1 MRFTR
6 AHWRRRT
13 LRNLGPGRRRGMLA
27 GAMGAVALALVAA
40 ACSSGS
46 SRSSAGTPVIGGTA
60 VFAEPPSGTP
70 NYIFPFA
77 GSSYFNTFNGFDLQN
92 LLYRPLYWF
101 GLNGKP
107 NVNSSLSLANLP
119 VFSGNEVTISLKH
132 YMWSDGT
139 PVTASDVM
147 FWLNM
152 ETADPTD
159 FGGFTGFPGT
169 VVKDIAVVGPTELTM
184 VMDKPY
190 NRTWFLYNELSQI
203 TPMPAAWDKTA
214 SGPSK
219 CATTPSDCT
228 AVYNYLNDQAKDL
241 TTYVSSPL
249 WSIVDGA
256 WKLSAFNADGH
267 ITFVPNKSYS
277 GPVKPKLAEFQE
289 VPFTTDTAEYDV
301 LRSPSSSTKID
312 FGYLPEQDAP
322 PKPANAAAGANPV
335 PGYTLVPWTFWAI
348 NYFVVNYQST
358 TGNAPVIRQLYFR
371 QVLENLMNQ
380 AAVVQGPLRGY
391 GTETV
396 GPVPDTPPTAFLSPK
411 GRAGSAFP
419 YDPAK
424 AKSLLTSHGW
434 TVVPNGVSTCANP
447 SLCGPGIKK
456 GQGMSFTLPYG
467 TGLSWIAS
475 EMAQLQSNAA
485 TVGIKLSL
493 EPETFS
499 QVTALAGGNCVVT
512 KAPCD
517 WDMANWGGG
526 WSFAPD
532 YLPTGEELFL
542 SGAVANSGGYSN
554 PADDALISKTLVGNN
569 MQNMYIWQDYLSA
582 QLPVIWQP
590 QADYQLTEI
599 ANNLKGATPLNPT
612 LSINPENWYFVK

>member
-1 MRFTR
+1 MRVTPE
-6 AHWRRRT
+6 HQRRPTSRRP
-13 LRNLGPGRRRGMLA
+13 LRSRMLA
-27 GAMGAVALALVAA
+27 AAVGVAAVALVAA
-40 ACSSGS
+40 GCGSGS
-46 SRSSAGTPVIGGTA
+46 GPSSAGTTPVQGGTA
-60 VFAEPPSGTP
+60 VFAEPPATTP
-70 NYIFPFA
+70 NYIFPYT
-77 GSSYFNTFNGFDLQN
+77 SSEFISDTNIFNLQY

-107 NVNSSLSLANLP
+107 NVNPSLSLANP
-119 VFSGNEVTISLKH
+119 PAFSGNKVTITLKN
-132 YMWSDGT
+132 YKWSNGS
-139 PVTASDVM
+139 PVTATDVM

-159 FGGFTGFPGT
+159 FGAYTGFPGN
-169 VVKDIAVVGPTELTM
+169 VVKDITVVSPTELTM

-190 NRTWFLYNELSQI
+190 NQTWFLYNELSQI

-214 SGPSK
+214 SGPSS
-219 CATTPSDCT
+219 CATTASDCT
-228 AVYNYLNDQAKDL
+228 AVYNYLNTQAKDL
-241 TTYVSSPL
+241 SSYVSSPL
-249 WSIVDGA
+249 WSVVDGP
-256 WKLSAFNADGH
+256 WTLSAFNADGH

-277 GPVKPKLAEFQE
+277 GPVKPKLAAFSE

-312 FGYLPEQDAP
+312 FGYLPQQNAP
-322 PKPANAAAGANPV
+322 PKPPGAAVGANPLS
-335 PGYTLVPWTFWAI
+335 GYTLVPWTFWAI

-396 GPVPDTPPTAFLSPK
+396 GPVSDTPPTAFLSPK
-411 GRAGSAFP
+411 GKAGNAFP

-424 AKSLLTSHGW
+424 AKSLLAGHGW

-447 SLCGPGIKK
+447 SLCGPGVKK
-456 GQGMSFTLPYG
+456 GQGMSFTLPYATG
-467 TGLSWIAS
+467 TAWIEA
-475 EMAQLQSNAA
+475 EMTQLQSNAA
-485 TVGIKLSL
+485 TVGIKLNL
-493 EPETFS
+493 VPKPFN
-499 QVTALAGGNCVVT
+499 QVTALAGGNCVVI

-532 YLPTGEELFL
+532 YLPTGEELFIT
-542 SGAVANSGGYSN
+542 GAVANSGGYSSPTN
-554 PADDALISKTLVGNN
+554 DALIGKTLVSNST
-569 MQNMYIWQDYLSA
+569 QDMYTWQDYLSA
-582 QLPVIWQP
+582 QLPMIWQP
-590 QADYQLTEI
+590 QADYQLNEI
-599 ANNLKGATPLNPT
+599 ADNLKGVTPVSPT
-612 LSINPENWYFVK
+612 LSITPENWYFVK